1 MDNLFGIG
9 MPELILIL
17 IIAGVVMG
25 PERIGKVARWLG
37 KTSAQLQ
44 LISRSFVRQLNN
56 ELDGLD
62 DGRALREAM
71 NEVQTLRQELISL
84 RQEFTTVT
92 SAASQEG
99 KAALAE
105 IENAIQPPSLKSMNG
120 EAPPGGTTPGIYPP
134 SGTAV
139 ATPLNVSD
147 NTLPKPVDVPGD
159 AE

>member
-44 LISRSFVRQLNN
+44 LISRSFIRQLNN

-62 DGRALREAM
+62 DGRALRDAM
-71 NEVQTLRQELISL
+71 DEMQSLRQELQSL
-84 RQEFTTVT
+84 RQEFTSVT
-92 SAASQEG
+92 TAAAQEG
-99 KAALAE
+99 KAALDE
-105 IENAIQPPSLKSMNG
+105 IENSIQPPSLKPAKTDGPTSGASNG
-120 EAPPGGTTPGIYPP
+120 THTPPA
-134 SGTAV
+134 TAV
-139 ATPLNVSD
+139 PDLPRPL
-147 NTLPKPVDVPGD
+147 DVPGD
-159 AE
+159 SEE

>member
-44 LISRSFVRQLNN
+44 LISRSFMRQLNN

-71 NEVQTLRQELISL
+71 NEVQALRQELQSL
-84 RQEFTTVT
+84 RQEFTSVTT
-92 SAASQEG
+92 SAAQEG
-99 KAALAE
+99 KAALE
-105 IENAIQPPSLKSMNG
+105 DIENSIQPPSLQSLTIDEATAGTSNG
-120 EAPPGGTTPGIYPP
+120 AHAQPMPQTQ
-134 SGTAV
+134 A
-139 ATPLNVSD
+139 
-147 NTLPKPVDVPGD
+147 LPKPVDVPGD

>member
-9 MPELILIL
+9 MPELIVIL

-44 LISRSFVRQLNN
+44 LISRSFIRQLNN

-71 NEVQTLRQELISL
+71 DEVKVLRQELQSL
-84 RQEFTTVT
+84 RQEFTSVTT
-92 SAASQEG
+92 SAAQEG
-99 KAALAE
+99 KAALE
-105 IENAIQPPSLKSMNG
+105 DIENSIQPPSLKSLTMDEASAGASNG
-120 EAPPGGTTPGIYPP
+120 VHAQPMPQTP
-134 SGTAV
+134 
-139 ATPLNVSD
+139 
-147 NTLPKPVDVPGD
+147 TLPKPVDVPGD